1 MFSMTNMPP
10 LIVQSICYQGTH
22 EGILDSMFTQMLMG
36 MKFTLSKTILNDTY
50 KNVSWSEGSSH
61 FEIVRI
67 PTDFSDHVK
76 TLNRRKQERKKQ
88 QEQWFHIEEIH
99 KEWGNV
105 GDFQVECGVII
116 LDLFQEYIGKALWSP
131 PLGTLS
137 CSSYHKQMPAG
148 KQGSP

>member
-10 LIVQSICYQGTH
+10 LIVQSICDQGTH

-76 TLNRRKQERKKQ
+76 TLKRRKQERKKQ
-88 QEQWFHIEEIH
+88 QEQ
-99 KEWGNV
+99 
-105 GDFQVECGVII
+105 
-116 LDLFQEYIGKALWSP
+116 
-131 PLGTLS
+131 
-137 CSSYHKQMPAG
+137 
-148 KQGSP
+148 